1 MSNKEKQFLTGA
13 EVVVQACIDAGATQM
28 YGYPITPGT
37 EVLTGW
43 INRVDKMDDKF
54 YLQTEDEIAAG
65 FAVAGAVIGGAKAFT
80 ATAGP
85 GTVLMQ
91 DAMSMAD
98 GMRLP
103 FVAIIIQRGGPSSGT
118 VIYSQQEVNLA
129 IHGGNGEGLRLVY
142 SPSNL
147 EEMYELTR
155 LTFNNAWKYRFPSVL
170 LSDGFLMKTRQPVIL
185 DFEIENVEP
194 TPLVSPEEQKNIRNI
209 YSFEEELRQ
218 ELESQAVDFE
228 SMAKEVVRFEYTGEA
243 ISHKS
248 EAVIDE
254 LENKEELIIVHGIVA
269 GAVKEAIEEL
279 KKQGRKVELFRPITL
294 SPFPK
299 EKLNELAGKVKRIF
313 IVESSMGQLRDLVKQ
328 NLDSK
333 ISSEIDGL
341 YRPAVGIEAEEIIKV
356 ING

>member
-1 MSNKEKQFLTGA
+1 MENNKKQFLTGA

-43 INRVDKMDDKF
+43 IKEAEKSEGQRM

-65 FAVAGAVIGGAKAFT
+65 FALAGAVMGGKKAFT

-85 GTVLMQ
+85 GTTLMQ

-103 FVAIIIQRGGPSSGT
+103 FVAIIVQRGGPSSGT

-129 IHGGNGEGLRLVY
+129 IHGGNGEGMRLVY

-147 EEMYELTR
+147 EELYELTR

-170 LSDGFLMKTRQPVIL
+170 LSDGFLMKTRQSVEL
-185 DFEIENVEP
+185 NFEIENIEP
-194 TPLVSPEEQKNIRNI
+194 TALVSSESQKNIRNI
-209 YSFEEELRQ
+209 YSFEEELRS
-218 ELESQAVDFE
+218 ELEDQEKDFNK
-228 SMAKEVVRFEYTGEA
+228 MAEEVTKFENYKTE
-243 ISHKS
+243 
-248 EAVIDE
+248 DCD
-254 LENKEELIIVHGIVA
+254 ELIIAHGIVA

-279 KKQGRKVELFRPITL
+279 ESQGKKVGLFRPITL

-299 EKLNELAGKVKRIF
+299 DELNNLASQVKRIF
-313 IVESSMGQLRDLVKQ
+313 VVESSMGQLRDLVKQ

-333 ISSEIDGL
+333 ISIEIDGL
-341 YRPAVGIEAEEIIKV
+341 YRPAVGIESEEIIKA
-356 ING
+356 ITN

>member
-1 MSNKEKQFLTGA
+1 MEKNKKQFLTGA
-13 EVVVQACIDAGATQM
+13 EVVVKACIDAGATQM

-43 INRVDKMDDKF
+43 IREAEKSDGQRM

-65 FAVAGAVIGGAKAFT
+65 FALAGAVIGGKKAFT

-85 GTVLMQ
+85 GTTLMQ

-129 IHGGNGEGLRLVY
+129 IHGGNGEGMRLVY

-147 EEMYELTR
+147 EELYELTR

-170 LSDGFLMKTRQPVIL
+170 LSDGFLMKTRQSVSL
-185 DFEIENVEP
+185 DFDIENIEP
-194 TPLVSPEEQKNIRNI
+194 TALVSSESQKNIRNI
-209 YSFEEELRQ
+209 YSFEEELRS
-218 ELESQAVDFE
+218 ELEDQEKDFNK
-228 SMAKEVVRFEYTGEA
+228 MAEEVTKFENYKTE
-243 ISHKS
+243 
-248 EAVIDE
+248 DCD
-254 LENKEELIIVHGIVA
+254 ELIIAHGIVA

-279 KKQGRKVELFRPITL
+279 ESQGKKVGLFRPITL

-299 EKLNELAGKVKRIF
+299 DELNKLAKQVKRIF

-328 NLDSK
+328 NLDSE
-333 ISSEIDGL
+333 ISIEIDGL
-341 YRPAVGIEAEEIIKV
+341 YRPAVGIEAEEIIKA
-356 ING
+356 INK

>member
-1 MSNKEKQFLTGA
+1 MNEQKTRKFLIGA

-43 INRVDKMDDKF
+43 IREAEKSNGERM

-85 GTVLMQ
+85 GTTLMQ

-103 FVAIIIQRGGPSSGT
+103 FVAIIVQRGGPSSGT

-129 IHGGNGEGLRLVY
+129 IHGGNGEGMRLVY

-147 EEMYELTR
+147 EELYELTR

-170 LSDGFLMKTRQPVIL
+170 LSDGFLMKTRQPVSM

-194 TPLVSPEEQKNIRNI
+194 TALISSKDQKNIRNI
-209 YSFEEELRQ
+209 YSFEEELRS
-218 ELESQAVDFE
+218 ELENQEKDFNK
-228 SMAKEVVRFEYTGEA
+228 MAKEVIKFESY
-243 ISHKS
+243 K
-248 EAVIDE
+248 V
-254 LENKEELIIVHGIVA
+254 NKVDELIIAHGIVA

-279 KKQGRKVELFRPITL
+279 EKQGKKVGLFRPITL

-299 EKLNELAGKVKRIF
+299 DELNRLAREVKKIF

-328 NLDSK
+328 NLSIDSNRLK
-333 ISSEIDGL
+333 QIDGL
-341 YRPAVGIEAEEIIKV
+341 YRPAVGIEAEEIISA
-356 ING
+356 ILN